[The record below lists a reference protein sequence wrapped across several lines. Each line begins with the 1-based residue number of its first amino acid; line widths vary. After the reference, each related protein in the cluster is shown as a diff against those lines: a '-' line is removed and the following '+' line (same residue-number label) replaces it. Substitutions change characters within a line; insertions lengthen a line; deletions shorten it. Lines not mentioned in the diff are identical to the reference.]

1 MVKRKSVKTDT
12 AIKVIAIGILGYIG
26 LKTIPSL
33 ASGLGGYGG
42 SGGSGGYMG
51 SGTDLSSIP
60 AGFFTETPPV
70 FNITNTPP
78 DSFFST
84 PSLSDGE
91 TKKDVS
97 VTALGET
104 VTPRGIDIT
113 PNTNLG
119 FTKNEPQPF
128 NLSNPSTWVSATPV
142 ENNPL
147 KKIAIPISNNP
158 LATGIRFPFLSKY
171 NIWNND
177 NGKKLGGFLASAV
190 IPFPL
195 NLLVNAPA
203 VAGGC
208 SGGSC
213 PYIPDTNDGNSTKKD
228 FTVEVTTNTFS
239 KPISLTP
246 SNNNNTASSL
256 IANLRNNSSTPNVL
270 NNTWGA
276 NPVLSRIK
284 DNEYLITNSQNMPK
298 YYDYSKKSMVIDYS
312 DVERAIQN
320 DQALKLA
327 GGNCGSVVA
336 TNQCTGVK
344 KTVSYGNTPSATTR
358 YYENTGTSLTRSD
371 LTVSY

>member
-1 MVKRKSVKTDT
+1 VINTVKRKSSNNSDT
-12 AIKVIAIGILGYIG
+12 IIKVVALGILGYIG
-26 LKTIPSL
+26 LKAIPSL
-33 ASGLGGYGG
+33 SDGV
-42 SGGSGGYMG
+42 SGGYSGYSG
-51 SGTDLSSIP
+51 SGTDLSGIP

-104 VTPRGIDIT
+104 VTPNINLGFTKPRGIDIT
-113 PNTNLG
+113 PN
-119 FTKNEPQPF
+119 NEPQPF

-177 NGKKLGGFLASAV
+177 NGKKLGGFLANTV

-213 PYIPDTNDGNSTKKD
+213 PYITDTNVEMIQIETLPSKKEQTLIND
-228 FTVEVTTNTFS
+228 NNIDNAQS
-239 KPISLTP
+239 YLLNLRKSSS
-246 SNNNNTASSL
+246 SNNFW
-256 IANLRNNSSTPNVL
+256 SSTPVINQVDK
-270 NNTWGA
+270 NTY
-276 NPVLSRIK
+276 I
-284 DNEYLITNSQNMPK
+284 IQNSQNLPK
-298 YYDYSKKSMVIDYS
+298 YYDYSKKAMVTDLS
-312 DVERAIQN
+312 SVERTIQN
-320 DQALKLA
+320 KFATDLA
-327 GGNCGSVVA
+327 RNNCGSAISTNACSGTKKSVNYA
-336 TNQCTGVK
+336 T
-344 KTVSYGNTPSATTR
+344 TVSSGTR

-371 LTVSY
+371 LTLSP

>member
-12 AIKVIAIGILGYIG
+12 AIKAIGILVMGYIG

-91 TKKDVS
+91 TKKDGFFS
-97 VTALGET
+97 
-104 VTPRGIDIT
+104 TPMI
-113 PNTNLG
+113 PNTDTEDATTKKAFEVVKDGNTTNSNL
-119 FTKNEPQPF
+119 TNIF
-128 NLSNPSTWVSATPV
+128 NPKFWVGSWGKDLSDEEYSLRND
-142 ENNPL
+142 NY
-147 KKIAIPISNNP
+147 
-158 LATGIRFPFLSKY
+158 SKY
-171 NIWNND
+171 SIFKSD
-177 NGKKLGGFLASAV
+177 GAKKLGGFLASAV

-208 SGGSC
+208 SGGNC
-213 PYIPDTNDGNSTKKD
+213 PYIPDTNDRNSTKKD

-256 IANLRNNSSTPNVL
+256 IANLRNNSSTPNIL

-276 NPVLSRIK
+276 NPVLSRIN

-298 YYDYSKKSMVIDYS
+298 YYDYSKKSMVIDFS
-312 DVERAIQN
+312 NVERAIQN

-327 GGNCGSVVA
+327 GGNCGSA
-336 TNQCTGVK
+336 TSVNACSGTK
-344 KTVSYGNTPSATTR
+344 KSVNYATTVSSGTR
-358 YYENTGTSLTRSD
+358 YYENTGTSRTRSD
-371 LTVSY
+371 LIVSF

>member
-1 MVKRKSVKTDT
+1 MVKRKSSIKSDT
-12 AIKVIAIGILGYIG
+12 IITVVALGILGYIG

-33 ASGLGGYGG
+33 SDGVSGGY
-42 SGGSGGYMG
+42 SGYMG

-97 VTALGET
+97 VTTSNET
-104 VTPRGIDIT
+104 ARTFNGSARTPRGIDIT

-128 NLSNPSTWVSATPV
+128 NLFNPSTWVSATPV

-147 KKIAIPISNNP
+147 KKIAIPITNNP

-195 NLLVNAPA
+195 NLLINAPA

-213 PYIPDTNDGNSTKKD
+213 PYITDTNVEMIQIETLPSKKEQTLIND
-228 FTVEVTTNTFS
+228 NNIDNAQS
-239 KPISLTP
+239 YLLNLRKSSS
-246 SNNNNTASSL
+246 SNNFW
-256 IANLRNNSSTPNVL
+256 SSTPVINQVDK
-270 NNTWGA
+270 NTY
-276 NPVLSRIK
+276 I
-284 DNEYLITNSQNMPK
+284 IQNSQNLPR

-312 DVERAIQN
+312 DVERTIQN
-320 DQALKLA
+320 KFATDLA
-327 GGNCGSVVA
+327 RNNCGSAISTNSCSGTKKSVNYA
-336 TNQCTGVK
+336 T
-344 KTVSYGNTPSATTR
+344 TVSSGTR

-371 LTVSY
+371 LTLSQ

>member
-1 MVKRKSVKTDT
+1 MSNTVKRKSVKTDT
-12 AIKVIAIGILGYIG
+12 AIKVIAIGILGCIG

-97 VTALGET
+97 VATLG
-104 VTPRGIDIT
+104 GSDIT

-119 FTKNEPQPF
+119 VTKIEPIEPQPF

-147 KKIAIPISNNP
+147 NKIAIPISNNP

-213 PYIPDTNDGNSTKKD
+213 PTYDGNSTKKD

-246 SNNNNTASSL
+246 SNNTASSL

-276 NPVLSRIK
+276 NPVLSRIN

-312 DVERAIQN
+312 DVERAIQSN
-320 DQALKLA
+320 IATAKA
-327 GGNCGSVVA
+327 SGNCGNAVSVNA
-336 TNQCTGVK
+336 CSGTK
-344 KTVSYGNTPSATTR
+344 KSVNYANTPSSSTR
-358 YYENTGTSLTRSD
+358 YYENSGTPRTRSD
-371 LTVSY
+371 LIVSF